1 MNNKKNSNL
10 TDKKNLNIDLLFKIE
25 DSGIYDIEIN
35 STLMNQYAIEESSG
49 QLEVTATTNFC
60 IQRFKCLSIEFI
72 RYRRNNTWTDWEK
85 VMSLDNP
92 VITTNNGVTAY
103 DNNNIL
109 NELQLYINKV
119 RKDSSRSIYSGK
131 QPLYDDSELRRAISK
146 MVPIS
151 REPEIVPVVNDKRDT
166 VSIKNKDW
174 LRLDRLDAGE
184 SSGIAVSKTASYVFD
199 NNINNKYNIISES
212 DKYSVIGDEKFDR
225 IFIEGHFRPYATHS
239 SYAEKIPERRSAN
252 FMVQWDLE
260 WKWVYNGGRVPEV
273 NVGGNPVSE
282 MYYKCTPDFGYGWPQ
297 CGTTGSQTLG
307 MNPTTTIFTNT
318 HPIGAGPNGRI
329 FTNAGNPNIEY
340 ALWR

>member
-35 STLMNQYAIEESSG
+35 STLMNQYALEESSG

-146 MVPIS
+146 MVPMS

-212 DKYSVIGDEKFDR
+212 DNYSVIGDEKFDR

-239 SYAEKIPERRSAN
+239 SYSEKIPERRSAN

-260 WKWVYNGGRVPEV
+260 WKWVHNGGRVPEV

>member
-10 TDKKNLNIDLLFKIE
+10 TDKKNLNIAILFKIE

-35 STLMNQYAIEESSG
+35 STLMNQYALEESGG

-92 VITTNNGVTAY
+92 IITTNNGVTAY

-109 NELQLYINKV
+109 NELQLYINKI

-239 SYAEKIPERRSAN
+239 SYSEKIPERRSAN

-260 WKWVYNGGRVPEV
+260 WKWVHNGGRVPEV

>member
-35 STLMNQYAIEESSG
+35 STLMNQYALEESSG

-109 NELQLYINKV
+109 NELQLYIDKV

-199 NNINNKYNIISES
+199 NNINNKYNIMSES
-212 DKYSVIGDEKFDR
+212 DK
-225 IFIEGHFRPYATHS
+225 
-239 SYAEKIPERRSAN
+239 
-252 FMVQWDLE
+252 
-260 WKWVYNGGRVPEV
+260 
-273 NVGGNPVSE
+273 
-282 MYYKCTPDFGYGWPQ
+282 
-297 CGTTGSQTLG
+297 
-307 MNPTTTIFTNT
+307 
-318 HPIGAGPNGRI
+318 
-329 FTNAGNPNIEY
+329 
-340 ALWR
+340 